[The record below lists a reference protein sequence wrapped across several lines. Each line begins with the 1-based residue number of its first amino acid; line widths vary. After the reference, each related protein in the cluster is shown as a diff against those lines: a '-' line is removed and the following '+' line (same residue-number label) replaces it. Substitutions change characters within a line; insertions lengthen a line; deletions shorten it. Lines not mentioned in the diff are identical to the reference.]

1 MIPAALDSADKDG
14 ADAILADELA
24 LASAAVTA
32 LRDELAAYPK
42 PGLVSPVDPGAHADM
57 DFDLMCRSADS
68 LQLPFALIAKAGRE
82 GRSFEQALAPL
93 GRDAE
98 RAMLRATGGINT
110 HRGAIFS
117 VGLIVAAI
125 ARTKSTATVMHP
137 DAVRATLIREWGDA
151 LEAHAVRG
159 DRASSH
165 GGRVRQSMGIDGA
178 RSEAARGFP
187 GIFRT
192 GLPTYR
198 EALER
203 GLDAN
208 AASVHTLFALMEA
221 VDDTTVLYRGG
232 RAAGLFVRSAA
243 ADFLASGG
251 CMQGGWFEKAE
262 ALHRCFIERNLSPG
276 GCADLLAATLLILDC
291 SGGRPRQN
299 GMGGRSTRS
308 AVAVQH
314 GSREVE
320 RAADEDTHR
329 RGLRG

>member
-42 PGLVSPVDPGAHADM
+42 PGLVSPVDPGAHTDM

-68 LQLPFALIAKAGRE
+68 LRLPFALIATAGRE
-82 GRSFEQALAPL
+82 GRSFDHALAPL

-125 ARTKSTATVMHP
+125 ARTKSTAAVMHP
-137 DAVRATLIREWGDA
+137 DAVRATLIREWGNA
-151 LEAHAVRG
+151 LEEHAARG

-165 GGRVRQSMGIDGA
+165 GGLVRQSTGIGGA

-243 ADFLASGG
+243 AGFLASGG
-251 CMQGGWFEKAE
+251 CMQCDWFEKAE

-291 SGGRPRQN
+291 SGGRSRQN
-299 GMGGRSTRS
+299 G
-308 AVAVQH
+308 Q
-314 GSREVE
+314 
-320 RAADEDTHR
+320 
-329 RGLRG
+329 